1 MTQNQVVTQEDNK
14 PAAVSQTQGVIQMI
28 ERVCVDP
35 NFDVNKMQQLLEMQE
50 RVLDRQAE
58 QEFQNALA
66 DMQAEL
72 PAIEKNGTIKDK
84 NGNVVSHYAK
94 FEDVNRTIMPF
105 MQKHG
110 FSINFETQ
118 QGQGA
123 VHVVGTLRH
132 RGGHKVST
140 MLGLPTDTGGFK
152 NAVQAV
158 GSSVSYGKRY
168 VMSALLNLTTTDED
182 DDGQSAVDSVNLMNH
197 NTVLRDHFHTVY
209 QVKQLLGANQCYE
222 ARELMTETLTDEEKE
237 ALWVATTKGGIF
249 TTEER
254 NKIREPS
261 KYEAKQNG

>member
-1 MTQNQVVTQEDNK
+1 MNSQQVTTQEDK
-14 PAAVSQTQGVIQMI
+14 APAAVSQTQGVIQMI

-72 PAIEKNGTIKDK
+72 PAIEKNGVIKDR
-84 NGNVVSHYAK
+84 NGNPVSRYAK
-94 FEDVNRTIMPF
+94 FEDVNKAVMPF

-118 QGQGA
+118 QAQGA

-140 MLGLPTDTGGFK
+140 MLSLPTDTSGFK

-182 DDGQSAVDSVNLMNH
+182 DDGQSAVDSVNLLNH
-197 NTVLRDHFHTVY
+197 NTVLRDHFHTVF
-209 QVKQLLGANQCYE
+209 QVKQLLGSNQCYN
-222 ARELMTETLTDEEKE
+222 ARNLMSETLTDEEKE
-237 ALWVATTKGGIF
+237 ALWVAPTRGGIF

-254 NKIREPS
+254 DKLKNPS
-261 KYEAKQNG
+261 KYEEQ